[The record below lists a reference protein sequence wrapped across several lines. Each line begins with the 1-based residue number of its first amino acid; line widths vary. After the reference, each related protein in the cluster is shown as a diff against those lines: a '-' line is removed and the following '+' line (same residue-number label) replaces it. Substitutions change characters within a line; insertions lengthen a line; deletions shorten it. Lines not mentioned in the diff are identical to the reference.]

1 MVPEQEVLA
10 PREAS
15 QRVAAHRVVRWPR
28 IAFAL
33 LVCAL
38 ALLRFVHL
46 NADVPDYSDW
56 MSDQAKFTDEGWWAQ
71 GAVMYRL
78 LGHWN
83 VPGDY
88 NPAAA
93 APVWPLLLSGV
104 FHFTGVSVVA
114 ARAVTVICSIATLA
128 FVFLLVRRHCGAS
141 GEWAA
146 MLAVLL
152 LVASPFAFVFARL
165 AILETPMILEFSMLM
180 LVPSCAQARRM
191 WLLAVLAFG
200 VTAMV
205 LTKPTGAL
213 LAPAILWM
221 AWRAMGGTLGGFAR
235 AVLAVAAI
243 PVVLLEGYAGL
254 VKALGYG
261 ADYKYFFDV
270 NAMPDIAWKQS
281 FATLAELSGNCFWV
295 DRVLFPAGLAILV
308 LSLAWKRELWRNPL
322 FTASWIAIAA
332 DVAFIF
338 SRQDD
343 YAPRYFLP
351 MLLPLIFV
359 AALAFDLLAV
369 RHKALAA
376 LLLAAI
382 VVSFGMNIAT
392 TAAFIRRP
400 TYRLWNAAV
409 SIRTI
414 VRADAA
420 QKPLIFGVSGS
431 QISLMTGIPSIN
443 DAYGTEDMAKKLAS
457 YQPAWYLAWNGI
469 ADENRD
475 LFSPYAMQE
484 AARYR
489 VFDDDD
495 RNELILYRMVRRAGQ
510 PAR

>member
-1 MVPEQEVLA
+1 MVPEQEVLP
-10 PREAS
+10 PRGAS
-15 QRVAAHRVVRWPR
+15 QPEAAHRAVRWLR
-28 IAFAL
+28 IAFLL

-46 NADVPDYSDW
+46 KADFPDYSDW

-71 GAVMYRL
+71 GAVMHRL

-93 APVWPLLLSGV
+93 TPVWPLLLSGV

-114 ARAVTVICSIATLA
+114 ARVVTVLCSLVTLA

-165 AILETPMILEFSMLM
+165 AILETPMILEFAALM
-180 LVPSCAQARRM
+180 LVASCAQARRI
-191 WLLAVLAFG
+191 WPLAALAIG

-221 AWRAMGGTLGGFAR
+221 TWRQMGGTLKAL
-235 AVLAVAAI
+235 AQAMLAVAVVPAI
-243 PVVLLEGYAGL
+243 LLESYAGL

-270 NAMPDIAWKQS
+270 NAMPDIVWKQS
-281 FATLAELSGNCFWV
+281 FATLADLFGNCFWV
-295 DRVLFPAGLAILV
+295 DRVLFPAGLAILA
-308 LSLAWKRELWRNPL
+308 LSVAWKRELWRNPL

-332 DVAFIF
+332 DTAFIF

-359 AALAFDLLAV
+359 AVLAFDLLAF
-369 RHKALAA
+369 RHRAFAA
-376 LLLAAI
+376 LLLAAM
-382 VVSFGMNIAT
+382 VVSVAMNIAT
-392 TAAFIRRP
+392 TVAFIRRP
-400 TYRLWNAAV
+400 TYRLWNAAL
-409 SIRTI
+409 SIRSI
-414 VRADAA
+414 VQADAA

-443 DAYGTEDMAKKLAS
+443 DAYGTQDMAKKLAS
-457 YQPAWYLAWNGI
+457 YQPGWYLAWNSI
-469 ADENRD
+469 AEENHD

-484 AARYR
+484 AARFR

-495 RNELILYRMVRRAGQ
+495 RNQLILYRMVRAQ
-510 PAR
+510 TPAR